1 MLKEAAELP
10 GAPVS
15 LFRRETN
22 DVDPNMDNRAG
33 FFNPFKRLDACRVPR
48 FGPGEVPKMVA
59 FGRFARLL
67 TLWGTPRKK
76 RLGVWFQAFRIAFVT
91 TCGAWAERCAGLH
104 PFNKRY
110 AIEWQ
115 PEL

>member
-1 MLKEAAELP
+1 MR
-10 GAPVS
+10 
-15 LFRRETN
+15 LFRRKTN
-22 DVDPNMDNRAG
+22 DGDPNMDNRGG
-33 FFNPFKRLDACRVPR
+33 FFNPFKRLDTGRKPR
-48 FGPGEVPKMVA
+48 FAPAKVPKTA
-59 FGRFARLL
+59 DFLPFPPLL